1 MNTAMGFHNP
11 IRNVFLY
18 HDFDFQ
24 NVLDILKGTYVLPV
38 LELSQSSNKN
48 AP

>member
-1 MNTAMGFHNP
+1 MGFHNP

-24 NVLDILKGTYVLPV
+24 NVLDILKGLLPV
-38 LELSQSSNKN
+38 LELIE
-48 AP
+48 PVFE